1 MSFEY
6 KFNFFLR
13 VTLQIYLET
22 SILGMLN
29 IANPMFDNLP
39 QVWSF
44 LTSIVLIDV
53 LLFFLFWGTRF
64 SLKNFKHF
72 RDKERVDIP
81 EYESMFGEY
90 KTKNIPQALFNSF
103 FMLRRLLYACIIIF
117 LEKYPM
123 MQAFT
128 FTWICLPILA
138 YQIVMNPYLD
148 KIINIVMNINEIS
161 FVVIGIFF
169 FNFGE
174 PNNNADELNILGW
187 TVISI
192 IKIKKNKNK
201 ITIKKYI
208 LIWFE
213 IIIEF
218 KTPFNFL

>member
-6 KFNFFLR
+6 RFNFFLR
-13 VTLQIYLET
+13 ITLQLYLET
-22 SILGMLN
+22 SIFALLN
-29 IANPMFDNLP
+29 IANPMFNNLA
-39 QVWSF
+39 QVCSF
-44 LTSIVLIDV
+44 LTSIVLITV

-64 SLKNFKHF
+64 SLKNFKNF
-72 RDKERVDIP
+72 RDKERVNIP

-187 TVISI
+187 AVISI
-192 IKIKKNKNK
+192 INEKNINA
-201 ITIKKYI
+201 
-208 LIWFE
+208 LI
-213 IIIEF
+213 
-218 KTPFNFL
+218 